1 MSEISKIVSLMFVE
15 GLTAEE
21 VIEIYRQHRTQHGN
35 DLDLLNQ
42 SMMLIQTGHYREATK
57 LALRVEAPSS
67 TVEEVFD
74 EVDKPTAQAAFL
86 AASDRARPLFEQAAL
101 EIEGIVE
108 NSHTMATYRMVKE
121 VLLSDPN
128 W

>member
-1 MSEISKIVSLMFVE
+1 MQVQPPCSTV
-15 GLTAEE
+15 
-21 VIEIYRQHRTQHGN
+21 
-35 DLDLLNQ
+35 
-42 SMMLIQTGHYREATK
+42 
-57 LALRVEAPSS
+57 VEAL
-67 TVEEVFD
+67 D

>member
-42 SMMLIQTGHYREATK
+42 SMMLIQTGHYREAT
-57 LALRVEAPSS
+57 
-67 TVEEVFD
+67 
-74 EVDKPTAQAAFL
+74 
-86 AASDRARPLFEQAAL
+86 
-101 EIEGIVE
+101 
-108 NSHTMATYRMVKE
+108 
-121 VLLSDPN
+121 
-128 W
+128 